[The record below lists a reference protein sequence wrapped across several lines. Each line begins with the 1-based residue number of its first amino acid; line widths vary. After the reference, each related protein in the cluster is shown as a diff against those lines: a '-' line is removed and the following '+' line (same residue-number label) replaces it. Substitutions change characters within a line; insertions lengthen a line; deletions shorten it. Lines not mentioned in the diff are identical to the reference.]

1 MSAPEEES
9 QDIFF
14 FFSYPCVLEASCRGS
29 LIRAGARE
37 GD

>member
-14 FFSYPCVLEASCRGS
+14 FFFSYPCVLEASRGG

>member
-14 FFSYPCVLEASCRGS
+14 FFSYPCVLEASRGG

>member
-14 FFSYPCVLEASCRGS
+14 FPYPCVLEASCRGS